1 MTEIV
6 NLLLQG
12 IMIGG
17 LYALFACGLSLT
29 FGMMRIVNLAHGDLI
44 VAAAFMAFSIADTV
58 GLGFFPAI
66 VLTPVLMGIVG
77 YGLQRWLLNRV
88 IGNDI
93 LPPLLVTFGLSV
105 IIQNGILQ
113 LFSADSRKLSI
124 GSIETDSLT
133 IMPGVSVGSYALIV
147 FAVSVLAVLILH
159 QISNRSALG
168 RGFRATADDPDVARL
183 MGVPTQH
190 IFGLAMGMA
199 LALCGLAGVLF
210 SVWTSFT
217 PVAGPSRLLI
227 AFEVIVIGGIGS
239 IWGTLL
245 GGVVLGLSQA
255 LGGYLNPSWQTLA
268 GHIAFLGI
276 MMIWPTGL
284 LSRRHV

>member
-29 FGMMRIVNLAHGDLI
+29 FGMMRIINLAHGDLI

-245 GGVVLGLSQA
+245 GGCRSG
-255 LGGYLNPSWQTLA
+255 P
-268 GHIAFLGI
+268 F
-276 MMIWPTGL
+276 TGARWI
-284 LSRRHV
+284 S